1 MGGAPRER
9 AVVIGAGVGGL
20 AAAARLAHAGFA
32 VTLLD
37 RHPWAGGKMRTVPS
51 PAGPA
56 DAGPTVITMKPV
68 FEALFADCG
77 ARLDDHVRLTP
88 EPLLARH
95 YWPDGACLDLH
106 ADPEASAAAV
116 HSFGGARAEADFR
129 AFSASARRLFQAF
142 DAPMMQAARPR
153 LGRLALAAALR
164 PALWPALLPG
174 RTLAAALGRRFA
186 DPRLAQLFG
195 RYATYVGG
203 SPYLSP
209 AVLGLIWHSEA
220 RGVWRAEGGMHR
232 LAAAMLALAEARG
245 VTAELGIGAEKIEVK
260 EGRAIAVHTSDGR
273 RLIADRVV
281 FNGDPRAL
289 AEGLLGQGAR
299 AAVAR
304 KATEPRSHSAYVW
317 AFAASPGGRELAH
330 HTVFFGADPRTEF
343 DALAAGR
350 PPQDPALYVC
360 AQDRG
365 TGRTAPGTERF
376 EIIMNG
382 PPLTAGPP
390 EEEPACR
397 TRVFDTLAA
406 RGLSFA
412 PMPPPAALT
421 DPARF
426 AALFPGSAGSLY
438 GPSPHG
444 LTAPFA
450 RPTARTRIGGL
461 YLAGGGAH
469 PGAGIPM
476 ATLSG
481 RHAAAAIL
489 QDRASISP
497 SRRTATPGGTSTAS
511 RTTAPARSRSSAS

>member
-1 MGGAPRER
+1 MGSAARER

-20 AAAARLAHAGFA
+20 AAAARLARAGLA
-32 VTLLD
+32 VPLLD
-37 RHPWAGGKMRTVPS
+37 RPPWPGGKMRTLPS
-51 PAGPA
+51 PAGPV
-56 DAGPTVITMKPV
+56 DAGPTVVTMKPV

-77 ARLDDHVRLTP
+77 ARIDDHLPLLP

-95 YWPDGACLDLH
+95 YWPDGAMLDLF
-106 ADPEASAAAV
+106 AESEASAAAV
-116 HSFGGARAEADFR
+116 RGFGGARAEADFR
-129 AFSASARRLFQAF
+129 AFSATAGRLYRAF
-142 DAPMMQAARPR
+142 DAPMMRAPRPR
-153 LGRLALAAALR
+153 PLRLALAALTR
-164 PALWPALLPG
+164 PGLLPMLLPG
-174 RTLAAALGRRFA
+174 RSLAGLLGRRFA

-220 RGVWRAEGGMHR
+220 RGVWRVEGGMHR
-232 LAAAMLALAEARG
+232 LAAAMLALAEALG
-245 VTAELGIGAEKIEVK
+245 VEAELGIGAEKIEVRD
-260 EGRAIAVHTSDGR
+260 GRTVAVHTADGR
-273 RLIADRVV
+273 RLLADRVV

-304 KATEPRSHSAYVW
+304 RATEPRSHSAYVW
-317 AFAASPGGRELAH
+317 AFAATPSGRALAH
-330 HTVFFGADPRTEF
+330 HTVFFGADPRSEF

-350 PPQDPALYVC
+350 PPEDPTLYLC
-360 AQDRG
+360 AEDRG
-365 TGRTAPGTERF
+365 SGLTPPATERF

-382 PPLTAGPP
+382 PPLTGGAP
-390 EEEPACR
+390 EEEPRCR

-412 PMPPPAALT
+412 PAPPPAALT

-444 LTAPFA
+444 LTTPFS
-450 RPTARTRIGGL
+450 RPVARTRVAGL
-461 YLAGGGAH
+461 YLAGGGVH

-481 RHAAAAIL
+481 RHAAEAIF
-489 QDRASISP
+489 QDRASTWP
-497 SRRTATPGGTSTAS
+497 FRRTATPGGTSTGS
-511 RTTAPARSRSSAS
+511 RTTVPARSRSSAS